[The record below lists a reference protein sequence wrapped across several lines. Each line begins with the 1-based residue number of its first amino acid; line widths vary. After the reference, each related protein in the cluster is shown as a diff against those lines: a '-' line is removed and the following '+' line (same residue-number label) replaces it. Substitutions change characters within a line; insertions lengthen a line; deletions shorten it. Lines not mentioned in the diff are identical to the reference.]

1 MPERALLPGDPAR
14 LDHIARFLDDVREV
28 ARNREFRTIK
38 GTFEG
43 LPVAA
48 TSTGIGG
55 PSAAI
60 AVEELV
66 RVGVTTLIRVGS
78 AGGLQ
83 PGIDRGALVVSTGSV
98 REDGASAAYVDQR
111 YPAVPSPAVFRAI
124 VEAAG
129 ELGLAVHIGV
139 TRSHDSFYTDHEDA
153 VTGAWH
159 RLGVLA
165 SDMETAALFVVGALR
180 GARCGSILN
189 VVVPYG
195 GSLEEGVNKLG
206 SAEEKTNRG
215 EDNQIRLALTALRR
229 LAGAMAQEAPE

>member
-1 MPERALLPGDPAR
+1 M
-14 LDHIARFLDDVREV
+14 REV
-28 ARNREFRTIK
+28 ARNREYRTIT
-38 GTFEG
+38 GAFGG

-48 TSTGIGG
+48 VSTGIGG

-66 RVGVTTLIRVGS
+66 RVGVTTLVRVGS

-83 PGIDRGALVVSTGSV
+83 PGIECGDLVVPTASV
-98 REDGASAAYVDQR
+98 REDGASAAYVNPC

-124 VEAAG
+124 AEAAV
-129 ELGLAVHIGV
+129 ELGLSVHTGI
-139 TRSHDSFYTDHEDA
+139 TRSHDSFYTDHEGA
-153 VTGAWH
+153 VTGSWR

-165 SDMETAALFVVGALR
+165 SDMETAALFVVGGLR

-206 SAEEKTNRG
+206 SAEERAYLG
-215 EDNQIRLALTALRR
+215 EDNEIRLALTALRR
-229 LAGAMAQEAPE
+229 LSESPARGDS